1 MKLGL
6 NWSGQFLRNT
16 LHHELLAK
24 VLRYVPITASGPEI
38 FMTTATVCFSE
49 SYDALEQTKIE
60 LETIKLKDFPIKN
73 VQDCV
78 AKILDLCES
87 LESRGAF
94 DNQLICSIMKIFENV
109 SDKSSSYGQ

>member
-1 MKLGL
+1 M
-6 NWSGQFLRNT
+6 RNT

-38 FMTTATVCFSE
+38 FMSTVTVCFSD

-60 LETIKLKDFPIKN
+60 LKTIKLKDFPGEN

-78 AKILDLCES
+78 AK
-87 LESRGAF
+87 F
-94 DNQLICSIMKIFENV
+94 LIYV
-109 SDKSSSYGQ
+109 RD